1 MLESMTRQQREILRF
16 IQGHLLVLD
25 YPPSAADVMKAFTR
39 RNPGDVVEDLKILEQ
54 RQTIEISGFTSVEFA
69 ANGANCAG
77 GSFEIEFDLITIHPQ
92 FEDAEMKGMTQ
103 RQEEILRFIADY
115 IGDRSYPPTYQEI
128 ADNFGIASKHG
139 VVRHL
144 EALEKKGKIA
154 RDGTTARGIRIL
166 DEAYLSGADDSEIA
180 RLPIIGR
187 VAAGTPILAN
197 ENIDDYVV
205 VPRRMIRSEGNYFI
219 LRVQGESMINA
230 GINDGDLV
238 VVKSTQ
244 AAEHGQ
250 VVVALMNYDNE
261 ATVKRLIVRG
271 KEKFLKAENPAIPDI
286 YPQSEWSIQGCVVG
300 LIRDLN

>member
-16 IQGHLLVLD
+16 IQGHLLVMD

-39 RNPGDVVEDLKILEQ
+39 RNPGDLVQDLKILEQ
-54 RQTIEISGFTSVEFA
+54 RQTIEISGFPSV
-69 ANGANCAG
+69 
-77 GSFEIEFDLITIHPQ
+77 EFDLITIHPQ

>member
-1 MLESMTRQQREILRF
+1 MLEPMTRQQREILRF
-16 IQGHLLVLD
+16 IQGHLLVMD

-39 RNPGDVVEDLKILEQ
+39 RNPGDLVQDLKILEQ
-54 RQTIEISGFTSVEFA
+54 CQTIEISGFPSV
-69 ANGANCAG
+69 
-77 GSFEIEFDLITIHPQ
+77 EFDLITIHPQ

>member
-1 MLESMTRQQREILRF
+1 MLEPMTRQQREILRF
-16 IQGHLLVLD
+16 IQGHLLVMD

-39 RNPGDVVEDLKILEQ
+39 RNPGDLVQDLKILEQ
-54 RQTIEISGFTSVEFA
+54 RQTIEISGFPSV
-69 ANGANCAG
+69 
-77 GSFEIEFDLITIHPQ
+77 EFDLITIHPQ

>member
-1 MLESMTRQQREILRF
+1 MLEPMTRQQREILRF

-54 RQTIEISGFTSVEFA
+54 RQTIEISGFTSV
-69 ANGANCAG
+69 
-77 GSFEIEFDLITIHPQ
+77 EFDLITIHPQ

>member
-1 MLESMTRQQREILRF
+1 
-16 IQGHLLVLD
+16 
-25 YPPSAADVMKAFTR
+25 
-39 RNPGDVVEDLKILEQ
+39 KILEQ
-54 RQTIEISGFTSVEFA
+54 RQTIEISGFTSV
-69 ANGANCAG
+69 
-77 GSFEIEFDLITIHPQ
+77 EFDLITIHPQ

>member
-54 RQTIEISGFTSVEFA
+54 RQTIEISGFTSV
-69 ANGANCAG
+69 
-77 GSFEIEFDLITIHPQ
+77 EFDLITIHPQ